1 MTIEDVKKLEHVI
14 VTVDT
19 VGMVAIKAE
28 DGYSLAHSWKEEI
41 PVITEPG
48 LNEDDEVTETTEKKL
63 MTEYV
68 KAVYCREETILPEYY
83 VVKK

>member
-1 MTIEDVKKLEHVI
+1 MTIEDVKKLEHVV
-14 VTVDT
+14 VTVDA

-28 DGYSLAHSWKEEI
+28 DGYSLAHSWEEDV
-41 PVITEPG
+41 PVMTEPG
-48 LNEDDEVTETTEKKL
+48 LNENNEVTEVTEKKL